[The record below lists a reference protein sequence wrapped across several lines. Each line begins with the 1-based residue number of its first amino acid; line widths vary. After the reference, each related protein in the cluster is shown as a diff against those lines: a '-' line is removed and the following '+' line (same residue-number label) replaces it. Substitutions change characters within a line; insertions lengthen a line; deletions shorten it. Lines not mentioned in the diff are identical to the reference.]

1 MNIITWVK
9 ERYVIFLLLRAEHLQ
24 QRADD
29 YRRAAY
35 LYAYRANL
43 IDNKIHG
50 HRYRLSRQCAKCSR
64 RAYTLGAKAA
74 AAEAKA
80 HNFICKHKLKGFD

>member
-9 ERYVIFLLLRAEHLQ
+9 ERYVVFLLLRAEHLQ

-35 LYAYRANL
+35 LYARRANL
-43 IDNKIHG
+43 IGNKVNA
-50 HRYRLSRQCAKCSR
+50 HRYHLSRQCAKSSR

-74 AAEAKA
+74 ATEVKA
-80 HNFICKHKLKGFD
+80 HNFIYKHKLKGFD